1 MIWCV
6 DDDNTIRDIEVYTLT
21 QTGFEAKGFSDGI
34 SMLEALKTEKPELI
48 VLDIMM
54 PGMDGVE
61 VLKEIRNR
69 TDTRKIPVIMATA
82 KGTEMDKI
90 QGLDAG
96 ADDYLTK
103 PFAMG
108 VRVEHSQELINA
120 SQYNDKTIAHLLPAA
135 SYSLVHNVNNR
146 GVFSFCMC
154 PGGMI
159 IPASTEKGSL
169 VVNGMSSSNRGSK
182 FANSGIVVSINPQ
195 DVKEYKDFPALSLMK
210 FQQECE
216 KKMYVNNQ
224 TAPAQ
229 RISDFIKNKASSNI
243 GASSYPSGLH
253 ACNMN
258 DFLPKIV
265 AENLKEV
272 RG

>member
-90 QGLDAG
+90 QGLDTG
-96 ADDYLTK
+96 ADDYLVK
-103 PFAMG
+103 PFG
-108 VRVEHSQELINA
+108 VMEMVSRIKAVLRRCTPEEVTDVISIAEITL
-120 SQYNDKTIAHLLPAA
+120 NDKEHTV
-135 SYSLVHNVNNR
+135 S
-146 GVFSFCMC
+146 
-154 PGGMI
+154 
-159 IPASTEKGSL
+159 
-169 VVNGMSSSNRGSK
+169 VNGENVALTFKEFEILKMFMSNPDVAFSREKLLSEVWGIDYLGESRTVDMHIKTLRQKLGE
-182 FANSGIVVSINPQ
+182 SGKRIETVIGVGYRMEG
-195 DVKEYKDFPALSLMK
+195 VK
-210 FQQECE
+210 
-216 KKMYVNNQ
+216 
-224 TAPAQ
+224 
-229 RISDFIKNKASSNI
+229 
-243 GASSYPSGLH
+243 
-253 ACNMN
+253 
-258 DFLPKIV
+258 
-265 AENLKEV
+265 
-272 RG
+272 